1 VKVGANLTSLAEAVS
16 SIGHGETVFV
26 GGYFHYRHPMAA
38 VREIIRH
45 GKKNLT
51 VIAPLSG
58 MEADILIG
66 ASCVKKIIFGFLSL
80 DIFGMAPSFRRKIES
95 GEVEHSDY
103 GDLALIRSLEATQRK
118 VGHVAVR
125 AWLGSDMLA
134 RHPGKVVEVFGEKLL
149 AVPALQP
156 DVALVHAQ
164 WADTEGNLAIEGDSY
179 DVDAI
184 KAARRTIATVERLVA
199 PQELRAMGKMI
210 VPRYRVEQLVELP
223 YGAHPSSCFPFYAH
237 DVRHILEYAEAA
249 QTEDA
254 LKAYLDHYV
263 YGAKSHEAYLEAAGG
278 VSRLLKLERIMNE
291 GIRYIRE
298 KEKVPAHG

>member
-1 VKVGANLTSLAEAVS
+1 LKVGSNLTSIAEAISTIKDGDV
-16 SIGHGETVFV
+16 VFV

-38 VREIIRH
+38 AREIIRQ

-66 ASCVKKIIFGFLSL
+66 AGCVSKIIFGFLSL
-80 DIFGMAPSFRRKIES
+80 DIFGMAPSFRRKVES

-103 GDLALIRSLEATQRK
+103 GDLALMRAIEAAQRK
-118 VGHVAVR
+118 VGHIATR
-125 AWLGSDMLA
+125 AWIGSDMIA
-134 RHPGKVVEVFGEKLL
+134 HHPGQLVEVFGEKLL

-164 WADTEGNLAIEGDSY
+164 WADTEGNLVIEGESY
-179 DVDAI
+179 DVEAV
-184 KAARRTIATVERLVA
+184 KAAKRTIATVERLIS
-199 PQELRAMGKMI
+199 PLEMRRLGKNVI
-210 VPRYRVEQLVELP
+210 PRYKIEHLVEQP
-223 YGAHPSSCFPFYAH
+223 YGAHPTSCFPFYAH

-249 QTEDA
+249 QTQEGLD
-254 LKAYLDHYV
+254 AYLDRYV
-263 YGAKSHEAYLEAAGG
+263 HGPQSNEAYLEAAAD
-278 VSRLLKLERIMNE
+278 VERLIKLERIMSE

-298 KEKVPAHG
+298 KEKVASNG